1 MLSSWVTVAIA
12 TAFLVDYFAPSYL
25 IMQSLIGTISG
36 FVVLSIILRVLY
48 LCTLYPV
55 YFSPIRHIPT
65 PKVSSLRHGIETG
78 DLTGMTRTEEIFTER
93 ELEDNWP
100 GL

>member
-1 MLSSWVTVAIA
+1 MLSSWVTVAVA
-12 TAFLVDYFAPSYL
+12 TAFLVDYFVPSYL

-65 PKVSSLRHGIETG
+65 PKVSSPSVGIETG
-78 DLTGMTRTEEIFTER
+78 NLTGRMSTEEIITER
-93 ELEDNWP
+93 EFKVYWP